1 MSRFAEIAHTNCHG
15 IINST
20 PFHSGLDI
28 NDPSLIITLHVLTI
42 IFPDKIILL
51 FSICS
56 YCTYFTSLIITVNVL
71 LGFSQTDD
79 LLSEEVQHIDQNK
92 GLKMQTLNT
101 VSLLYI

>member
-42 IFPDKIILL
+42 IFPDNIILL

-79 LLSEEVQHIDQNK
+79 LLSEEVQHID
-92 GLKMQTLNT
+92 
-101 VSLLYI
+101 